1 MNKFLLILS
10 IIFLISCSFTKTDF
24 WTKSQKI
31 EALNKDTIKI
41 FQKEKVLEKE
51 FNPNVLLDLRK
62 FTKSTKNSNYLT
74 NDLGINDIDIEL
86 KNFSKFKF
94 SKIKDFNYFE
104 PELNFDGKNFIFFDD
119 KGNLLKFDNSFKL
132 VWKKNYYSKQE
143 KKLKPILTLT
153 NNGKILVVFDN
164 ISKFYALNLET
175 GNLIWSKT
183 SYNPSNSQIKILNNQ
198 IYSIDLNNVLR
209 SFSLLDGK
217 ELWSFKSENTFLKS
231 TKINSIA
238 VSKNLVIFNNSVGDI
253 IALDAKTGSLIWQ
266 TPTQSSDIY
275 ENAFSLIMSDLVVR
289 DTNLIFSNNRN
300 EFYSINI
307 QNGLIN
313 WQQKINSNIRP
324 VFYND
329 FIFTVSNEGYFF
341 VIDKITGNIIRVTD
355 VFNVFKIKKRDKIQ
369 PIGFILSPEKMILST
384 NNGRLLTINLGN
396 GRTENISKIDNE
408 KISRPFIFNKKI
420 ILVKDDA
427 IIRLN

>member
-1 MNKFLLILS
+1 MNKFLLIFS
-10 IIFLISCSFTKTDF
+10 IFFLISCSFTKTDF

-74 NDLGINDIDIEL
+74 NDLGINDIDIEF

-355 VFNVFKIKKRDKIQ
+355 VFNVFKIKKREKIKK
-369 PIGFILSPEKMILST
+369 ICFRLSPEKMILST

>member
-1 MNKFLLILS
+1 M
-10 IIFLISCSFTKTDF
+10 
-24 WTKSQKI
+24 
-31 EALNKDTIKI
+31 
-41 FQKEKVLEKE
+41 
-51 FNPNVLLDLRK
+51 
-62 FTKSTKNSNYLT
+62 
-74 NDLGINDIDIEL
+74 
-86 KNFSKFKF
+86 
-94 SKIKDFNYFE
+94 
-104 PELNFDGKNFIFFDD
+104 
-119 KGNLLKFDNSFKL
+119 KFDNSFKI
-132 VWKKNYYSKQE
+132 VWKKHYYSKQD

-289 DTNLIFSNNRN
+289 DTNLIFSNNIN

-324 VFYND
+324 
-329 FIFTVSNEGYFF
+329 GYFF
-341 VIDKITGNIIRVTD
+341 VIN
-355 VFNVFKIKKRDKIQ
+355 F
-369 PIGFILSPEKMILST
+369 
-384 NNGRLLTINLGN
+384 
-396 GRTENISKIDNE
+396 
-408 KISRPFIFNKKI
+408 
-420 ILVKDDA
+420 
-427 IIRLN
+427 

>member
-31 EALNKDTIKI
+31 EALNKDKIKI

-62 FTKSTKNSNYLT
+62 FTKFTKNSNYLT
-74 NDLGINDIDIEL
+74 NDLGINEIDIEL

-132 VWKKNYYSKQE
+132 VWKKNYYSKKE

-217 ELWSFKSENTFLKS
+217 ELWSFKMSHSGSNPPTIFEHLDEQY
-231 TKINSIA
+231 
-238 VSKNLVIFNNSVGDI
+238 VIVV
-253 IALDAKTGSLIWQ
+253 ATGSSTLKQ
-266 TPTQSSDIY
+266 TYPEISEYGDKIY
-275 ENAFSLIMSDLVVR
+275 AFKLA
-289 DTNLIFSNNRN
+289 
-300 EFYSINI
+300 
-307 QNGLIN
+307 
-313 WQQKINSNIRP
+313 KNSN
-324 VFYND
+324 
-329 FIFTVSNEGYFF
+329 
-341 VIDKITGNIIRVTD
+341 
-355 VFNVFKIKKRDKIQ
+355 
-369 PIGFILSPEKMILST
+369 
-384 NNGRLLTINLGN
+384 
-396 GRTENISKIDNE
+396 
-408 KISRPFIFNKKI
+408 
-420 ILVKDDA
+420 
-427 IIRLN
+427 